1 MKTVIAFLI
10 FLNLKPLLAEEL
22 KVHDSPHKIE
32 TYAIHDKAEQR
43 WEKFLSEAD
52 WFLNELSLKIEDEEC
67 DALEKTLHEEWAEER
82 KAVKKAFIESQQK
95 FVELRESLAHLF
107 FLNGKGQ
114 YADCSSATAT
124 FDLTSWYTE
133 YLEKRLFTPGWKEE
147 YLKSKKKAI
156 PDKRETRDQKK

>member
-1 MKTVIAFLI
+1 MKTIITFLI
-10 FLNLKPLLAEEL
+10 FLYLKPLYAEEL
-22 KVHDSPHKIE
+22 EVHDSPHKIE
-32 TYAIHDKAEQR
+32 TYAIHKQSEQR

-52 WFLNELSLKIEDEEC
+52 WFLKELSLKIQDEKC

-82 KAVKKAFIESQQK
+82 KEVKKAFIESQQK

-114 YADCSSATAT
+114 YADSSSATAT
-124 FDLTSWYTE
+124 FDLTNWYTE
-133 YLEKRLFTPGWKEE
+133 YLEKRLFPSGWKEE
-147 YLKSKKKAI
+147 YLKSKKEAI